1 MRKSLLLSG
10 FISWVLLMFGGLAA
24 SANAQTTALNEW
36 TWVGGSHSIP
46 QDGNYGTL
54 GVAAAGN
61 LPGSRQASSTWVDTN
76 GNLWLFGGLGY
87 YSIGGRPLGVHP
99 FDRSL
104 DLAGR
109 ANGRESKWTYGTQG
123 VPSASSIPGGRSGAT
138 QWTDANGNFWLF
150 GGLGHDAAGN
160 AGYLNDLWEYN
171 VTTLR
176 WTWQGGSSLLT
187 QFGNSDFNYGSIGS
201 YGTQNVSASTNLPSG
216 RSYATCAVD
225 VTGNL
230 WLFGGTGYAS
240 SSSQGTFDDLWTYNI
255 SSKMWT
261 WVSGSQHSASQ
272 LRMERKGCHM
282 ILPFTFQ
289 ALAGWCSLGRQ

>member
-10 FISWVLLMFGGLAA
+10 FISWVLLMFAGLAV

-46 QDGNYGTL
+46 QFGNYGTL

-61 LPGSRQASSTWVDTN
+61 LPGSRQASSTWVDKN

-87 YSIGGRPLGVHP
+87 YSIAGPQFLSDLWEYTPSTGLWTWQGGPTAGN
-99 FDRSL
+99 RS
-104 DLAGR
+104 G
-109 ANGRESKWTYGTQG
+109 TYGTQG

-150 GGLGHDAAGN
+150 GGLGYDAAGN

-240 SSSQGTFDDLWTYNI
+240 SSSQGTFDDL
-255 SSKMWT
+255 
-261 WVSGSQHSASQ
+261 
-272 LRMERKGCHM
+272 
-282 ILPFTFQ
+282 
-289 ALAGWCSLGRQ
+289 